1 MSDPEATTPDVTMS
15 NTKKEML
22 VAYDEVLKR
31 LQEKQQ
37 TELRPEKKIEEKEK
51 EKSLAIAASLST
63 EEVVHQ
69 TATLKSEISRTLTE
83 ISEKLEEEVAKH
95 DQIQKAIASREE
107 DLKEIYE
114 IERSGATLAALIE
127 AHQEKKSQLE
137 GEMAERREELE
148 HQIKAL
154 RDQLASEKRRLE
166 EEITARKDEEGS
178 KRKREKEEYEY
189 NFEREQRLARDRFED
204 EMAQLE
210 RDLRQKK
217 EETEKDLTERQAAVA
232 GREGELEELRTRV
245 EALPKEKA
253 AEIEKA
259 IQETADRVGLEAK
272 NREELLTKQFEG
284 ERNVLTTR
292 VQSLEQNIKE
302 QAVQIAKLSQ
312 QLDKAYQQVEGIAS
326 KAVESSADS
335 KSITTLQSLI
345 KDKER
350 KTSTGQ

>member
-1 MSDPEATTPDVTMS
+1 MSDPEATTADVTMS

-22 VAYDEVLKR
+22 AAYNEVLKR

-37 TELRPEKKIEEKEK
+37 SELRPEKKIEEKEK
-51 EKSLAIAASLST
+51 EKSSAIAASLST

-127 AHQEKKSQLE
+127 THREKRSQLE
-137 GEMAERREELE
+137 AEMAERREELE

-154 RDQLASEKRRLE
+154 RDQLVSERRRLE
-166 EEITARKDEEGS
+166 EEIAARKDEESS

-204 EMAQLE
+204 EVAQLE

-232 GREGELEELRTRV
+232 GREGELEELRTKF
-245 EALPKEKA
+245 EAFPQEKA
-253 AEIEKA
+253 AAIENA
-259 IQETADRVGLEAK
+259 IQETNDRVGLEAK

-292 VQSLEQNIKE
+292 TQSLEQNIKE
-302 QAVQIAKLSQ
+302 QAAQIAKLSQ